1 MLATVAAPSLSGGC
15 VAFLGGTVGGFE
27 LLVLFAAILLLFGPR
42 RLPEIARTIGRLLN
56 ELRHASDEFRGEI
69 LRIDELPPLDELTP
83 DPEMSA
89 PDPESS
95 TPEEPVDVPS
105 SEPEKPHAPVD

>member
-1 MLATVAAPSLSGGC
+1 MLATLAAPSLSGGC
-15 VAFLGGTVGGFE
+15 LAFLGGTVGGFE

-69 LRIDELPPLDELTP
+69 LRIDELPPMDELSP
-83 DPEMSA
+83 DPEMTA
-89 PDPESS
+89 PDPEEA
-95 TPEEPVDVPS
+95 TPEKPVDLPS
-105 SEPEKPHAPVD
+105 SEPEEPHAPVD

>member
-1 MLATVAAPSLSGGC
+1 MFATVAAPSLSGGC
-15 VAFLGGTVGGFE
+15 FAFLGGTVGGFE

-69 LRIDELPPLDELTP
+69 LRIDEVPPVDEPAP
-83 DPEMSA
+83 DPEMTL
-89 PDPESS
+89 PDPEDTTSES
-95 TPEEPVDVPS
+95 PADEPS
-105 SEPEKPHAPVD
+105 SEPEEPHASVD

>member
-1 MLATVAAPSLSGGC
+1 MWATVAAPSLSGGC
-15 VAFLGGTVGGFE
+15 LAFLGGTVGGFE

-69 LRIDELPPLDELTP
+69 LRIDELPPVDEPSP
-83 DPEMSA
+83 DPEKTA
-89 PDPESS
+89 PEPESAS
-95 TPEEPVDVPS
+95 SDIPEDVPS
-105 SEPEKPHAPVD
+105 TEPEEPHAPVD